1 MSHFWESDIEMSETV
16 TPKRYWIWTV
26 GCQMNKVDSDRVAA
40 TLQSRGYV
48 AAEREEDADIVI
60 LNSCAVRE
68 SAERRVS
75 GKLGN
80 LVQLKR
86 ERPDLLLGLTGCSV
100 SPDFDATRKRFK
112 GADLYFQ
119 PTRIDQFLEQ
129 LDRFW
134 PAPEDPGILACWQ
147 EQSGETASKGSTAFV
162 PISNG
167 CDKFCTYCIVP
178 YRRGRER
185 SRPMLDI
192 VDECGNL
199 VKQGVKEIT
208 LLGQRV
214 NAYGRDFKD
223 GTDLADLLSAV
234 NDIPGL
240 VRLRFLTSYPKD
252 MSDKL
257 IDSIASLDTVCEHI
271 HIPIQAGNDQVLTN
285 MRRGYTRGDYLE
297 LIGRIR
303 KAMPGVALSTDI
315 IVGFP
320 GETEDQYRDTL
331 SVVEEVHFSTVYV
344 AAYSPRPGTLASRW
358 DDDVSRETKKDRVQR
373 LDALQQRIAME
384 QHQALKG
391 KTVEILVESA
401 DSERH
406 DLAQWRGRS
415 RQNRLVFFPRG
426 EEDLM
431 GQIVNVRIEKV
442 SPFAMQGV
450 PV

>member
-1 MSHFWESDIEMSETV
+1 
-16 TPKRYWIWTV
+16 
-26 GCQMNKVDSDRVAA
+26 VAE
-40 TLQSRGYV
+40 TLQARGYLP
-48 AAEREEDADIVI
+48 AEREEEADIVI

-86 ERPDLLLGLTGCSV
+86 DRPDLLIGLTGCSV
-100 SPDFDATRKRFK
+100 SPDFEATRKRFR
-112 GADLYFQ
+112 GADMYFQ
-119 PTRIDQFLEQ
+119 PTRIDQFTEQ
-129 LDRFW
+129 LNERW
-134 PAPEDPGILACWQ
+134 PEPTDPGILACWQ
-147 EQSGETASKGSTAFV
+147 EQAEESKAVGPTAFV

-185 SRPMLDI
+185 SRPVFDI
-192 VDECGNL
+192 VDECGSL
-199 VKQGVKEIT
+199 VKRGARELT

-223 GTDLADLLSAV
+223 GTELADLLALV

-257 IDSIASLDTVCEHI
+257 IQSIAALDKVCEHI
-271 HIPIQAGNDQVLTN
+271 HLPVQAGNDEVLTS
-285 MRRGYTRGDYLE
+285 MRRGYTRDDYLT
-297 LIGRIR
+297 LIRRLRAAVPHLAI
-303 KAMPGVALSTDI
+303 STDI

-320 GETEDQYRDTL
+320 GETEEQYRDTL
-331 SVVEEVHFSTVYV
+331 SLLEEVRFSTVYV
-344 AAYSPRPGTLASRW
+344 AAYSPRQGTLAYKW
-358 DDDVSRETKKDRVQR
+358 TDDVPKEAKKDRMQR
-373 LDALQQRIAME
+373 LDALQQRISLE

-391 KTVEILVESA
+391 QEVEVLVESA
-401 DSERH
+401 HSERR
-406 DLAQWRGRS
+406 DMVQWRGRT

-426 EEDLM
+426 VDDLLGRTVM
-431 GQIVNVRIEKV
+431 VRIEKV
-442 SPFAMQGV
+442 SPWAMQGV
-450 PV
+450 HV

>member
-1 MSHFWESDIEMSETV
+1 MEGEQ
-16 TPKRYWIWTV
+16 PKRYWIWTV

-40 TLQSRGYV
+40 SLQARGYLP
-48 AAEREEDADIVI
+48 AEREEDADIVI

-80 LVQLKR
+80 LVQLKK
-86 ERPDLLLGLTGCSV
+86 ERPQLVLGLTGCSV
-100 SPDFDATRKRFK
+100 SPDFDATRKRFR

-119 PTRIDQFLEQ
+119 PTRIDQMVEQ
-129 LDRFW
+129 LDRVW
-134 PAPEDPGILACWQ
+134 PVPEDPGIMACWQ
-147 EQSGETASKGSTAFV
+147 DQGEVVETKGPTAFV

-185 SRPMLDI
+185 SRPLLEI

-199 VKQGVKEIT
+199 VKRGVRELT

-223 GTDLADLLSAV
+223 GTDLADLLNAV
-234 NDIPGL
+234 HEIPGL

-257 IDSIASLDTVCEHI
+257 IDTIAALEKVCDHI
-271 HIPIQAGNDQVLTN
+271 HIPIQAGNDEVLTN

-303 KAMPGVALSTDI
+303 RAMPEVALSTDI

-320 GETEDQYRDTL
+320 GESEAQFQDTL
-331 SVVEEVHFSTVYV
+331 AVVEDVQFSTVYV

-358 DDDVSRETKKDRVQR
+358 EDDVPAEAKKDRVRR
-373 LDALQQRIAME
+373 LDALQQRIALA
-384 QHQALKG
+384 QHAALQG
-391 KTVEILVESA
+391 KTVEILVESSH
-401 DSERH
+401 SERH
-406 DLAQWRGRS
+406 DTAQWRGRTP
-415 RQNRLVFFPRG
+415 QNRLVFIPRG
-426 EEDLM
+426 AENLL
-431 GQIVNVRIEKV
+431 GQLVQVRVEKV

-450 PV
+450 AV